1 MSVKVQSM
9 VFEADLKTATRKVL
23 MLCLADKANKDGTGC
38 WPSQRTIARETH
50 LDRKTVRKL
59 LKELVDEGFLIQR
72 GVNKVTK
79 TETYDISLQMLVQA
93 QDIDEVGENSPMQK
107 EVGENSSQVGE
118 NSPVGGGMVVPK
130 PSLTINKTARARAGA
145 PWVGALRD
153 ALGQEGTTEL
163 EGRRLAQMLEE
174 AEGFDGRRILVR
186 STYARDTFANDLSKV
201 LKAAN
206 LVITDQKSDM
216 RLEDA

>member
-1 MSVKVQSM
+1 M

-79 TETYDISLQMLVQA
+79 TETYDISLKMLVEA
-93 QDIDEVGENSPMQK
+93 QDVVGVGENSPMS
-107 EVGENSSQVGE
+107 EGVGENSPEVGE

-145 PWVGALRD
+145 PWMGSLRD
-153 ALGQEGTTEL
+153 ALEPKATTEH
-163 EGRRLAQMLEE
+163 EARRLNQLLDE
-174 AEGFDGRRILVR
+174 ALGFDGRRVLVV
-186 STYARDTFANDLSKV
+186 SAYAKDTYSNDLSKV

-206 LVITDQKSDM
+206 LVLTYQKADM
-216 RLEDA
+216 RMEEDA